1 MLIGGMGAL
10 RDAAGPSATQRT
22 FRWAVF
28 IAATAIVVYLCLLV
42 LWPFLNVLAWSVV
55 LAIAFYPVHQWLVRK
70 TGRPSLSA
78 FVCSVLVVGVI
89 LIPLVFITGV
99 AINQFLALRAY
110 LQETFANG
118 FDLTT
123 IEPLHRAYQW
133 VIARLGIDQAQVSL
147 WLAEHADAAGATIA
161 QYSLTIATNV
171 TGVVISF
178 IFTMFAV
185 FLLLRDGGRMAASIP
200 DLLPFERARSEA
212 MLRRIRD
219 VIYASVYGVVVIAGI
234 QGAFCGLMFRA
245 LGIPAAALW
254 GTVTVVT
261 SVLPLVGA
269 GAVWVPGALYLLVIG
284 HWPQA
289 IVLAAIGGVVISSV
303 DNFLRPRLVGGRVGL
318 NELVMFFALLGGI
331 QAFGLLGIILGPV
344 LFAVASSLFEV
355 LGSARPASDER

>member
-1 MLIGGMGAL
+1 M
-10 RDAAGPSATQRT
+10 RDAEAPSTTQRT
-22 FRWAVF
+22 FRWTVF

-55 LAIAFYPVHQWLVRK
+55 LAIAFYPVHQWLIRK

-89 LIPLVFITGV
+89 LIPLLFITGV

-110 LQETFANG
+110 LQETFENG
-118 FDLTT
+118 FDLTA
-123 IEPLHRAYQW
+123 IEPLAPGLRVGHCAPGDRPGAGGRL
-133 VIARLGIDQAQVSL
+133 ARGTRGRGWERRSRR
-147 WLAEHADAAGATIA
+147 
-161 QYSLTIATNV
+161 YSLTIAANV

-185 FLLLRDGGRMAASIP
+185 FLLLRDGGRMVARIP
-200 DLLPFERARSEA
+200 DLLPFEPARSEA
-212 MLRRIRD
+212 MLLRIRD
-219 VIYASVYGVVVIAGI
+219 VIYASVYGVVVIAVI
-234 QGAFCGLMFRA
+234 QGALIGIMFRA

-289 IVLAAIGGVVISSV
+289 IVLAVFGGVVISSV